1 MLSTSPISAPFGDP
15 VPNGRA
21 AEVVRGVQRL
31 LAEWGSASLTEV
43 TLANGRRA
51 DVMAVGPRGEII
63 IVEVKSCLQDYATD
77 QKWPEYAPY
86 CDSFFFAVDCD
97 FPQHVIPGDVGLIC
111 ADGFGGA
118 VIRKAGEQ
126 AALTPARRKAV
137 TLGFA
142 RLAAARLM
150 RLAEVRRQTGEAG
163 LAGLAGSAADLNEL
177 GIGIE

>member
-1 MLSTSPISAPFGDP
+1 MLASPVSAPFGDP

-21 AEVVRGVQRL
+21 AEIVKGVQRM
-31 LAEWGSASLTEV
+31 LADEGCASLTEV

-51 DVMAVGPRGEII
+51 DVMAMGPKGEIV

-86 CDSFFFAVDCD
+86 CDRFLFAVDCD
-97 FPQHVIPGDVGLIC
+97 FPQEVIPEDVGLIC
-111 ADGFGGA
+111 ADAFGGA
-118 VIRKAGEQ
+118 VIREAFTTP
-126 AALTPARRKAV
+126 LTAARRKSV

-150 RLAEVRRQTGEAG
+150 RLAGQGKG
-163 LAGLAGSAADLNEL
+163 LREDGNPVDEP
-177 GIGIE
+177 GIGVE

>member
-1 MLSTSPISAPFGDP
+1 VHNLNSLPFP
-15 VPNGRA
+15 PGRA

-31 LAEWGSASLTEV
+31 LADRGCASLTEV
-43 TLANGRRA
+43 TLASGRRA
-51 DVMAVGPRGEII
+51 DVMAVGVKGEVI

-86 CDSFFFAVDCD
+86 CDRFFFAVDCD
-97 FPQHVIPGDVGLIC
+97 FPQEVIPEGVGLIC

-118 VIRKAGEQ
+118 VIRDAL
-126 AALTPARRKAV
+126 ALAPLTPARRRAV

-150 RLAEVRRQTGEAG
+150 RLAQLRRQLVPLGAA
-163 LAGLAGSAADLNEL
+163 LDAFSSADLNEP
-177 GIGIE
+177 GIGLE

>member
-1 MLSTSPISAPFGDP
+1 MFSTSPVSAPFGDP

-31 LAEWGSASLTEV
+31 LAEWGFASLTEV

-51 DVMAVGPRGEII
+51 DVMAVGAKGEVI
-63 IVEVKSCLQDYATD
+63 IVEVKSCLQDYASD
-77 QKWPEYAPY
+77 QKWPEYAPW
-86 CDSFFFAVDCD
+86 CDRFFFAVDCD
-97 FPQHVIPGDVGLIC
+97 FPQDVIPGEVGLIC

-118 VIRKAGEQ
+118 VIREAEEQ
-126 AALTPARRKAV
+126 PQLTPARRKAV

-150 RLAEVRRQTGEAG
+150 RMAEARRQSGAMDSG
-163 LAGLAGSAADLNEL
+163 GMDSAPDLNEP